1 MTVATIRQPL
11 IDVEEQPHFMEL
23 DNISWDLFIKLH
35 RAIDASGRY
44 FRITYDDG
52 RLVLMSPIGRTH
64 ERVKKLVARLIE
76 ELTLELDIPM
86 ECLGSLTQKRK
97 TLRKGLEP
105 DECYFIQHEGA
116 EKRSWNLSKDPLPDL
131 ALEIDVTHHP
141 IDREAIYAAL
151 GVGEL
156 WRYRGAR
163 VEFFRLSGKKQYE
176 KISASRVL
184 PISAEEVNRFVAM
197 LDLAPDHTAIVKA
210 FRKWVRSRKDSQ

>member
-1 MTVATIRQPL
+1 MTVAAIRQPL
-11 IDVEEQPHFMEL
+11 IDVEEQPQFMEL
-23 DNISWDLFIKLH
+23 DNISWDLFVKLH

-64 ERVKKLVARLIE
+64 ERVKKLVGRLIE

-151 GVGEL
+151 GIGEL
-156 WRYRGAR
+156 WRYRGSR
-163 VEFFRLSGKKQYE
+163 VEFLRLSGKKQYE

-210 FRKWVRSRKDSQ
+210 FRKWVRSNKK